1 VVILQARALDITEID
16 CWSGPFP
23 AELKARAAD
32 ALEQGMVIYFSKLS
46 FELGDPERTLLS
58 PAVADGNAKNISLDP
73 GGGSLKGAAADAER
87 QRLQGMMSRFASN
100 ATRLVGDLFPEYAT
114 GLERGRTSYRP
125 VEITGRRYSPL
136 KDDRL
141 LHVDAFPSTPT
152 RGRRI
157 LRLFTNISP
166 SNARVWRVGEPFQ
179 DFAQKHLPSLR
190 RPNAITARLLFAIG
204 ATKSRRS
211 SYDQLMLG
219 LHNGAKRDPGYQK
232 NSPQIEIA
240 FPPGTSWL
248 CYTDQVPHAVL
259 AGQYALEQTF
269 YLDIASMVDPTRSP
283 LKVLERM
290 TGRSL
295 VN

>member
-1 VVILQARALDITEID
+1 
-16 CWSGPFP
+16 
-23 AELKARAAD
+23 
-32 ALEQGMVIYFSKLS
+32 MVIYFSKLP
-46 FELGDPERTLLS
+46 FELGKAERTLLS
-58 PAVADGNAKNISLDP
+58 PTVADGKAKNISFDF
-73 GGGSLKGAAADAER
+73 GSGSLKGAAADAER
-87 QRLQGMMSRFASN
+87 EHLQMMMKRFASN
-100 ATRLVGDLFPEYAT
+100 ATRLVGDLFPEYAA
-114 GLERGRTSYRP
+114 GLERARTSYRP

-152 RGRRI
+152 GGRRI
-157 LRLFTNISP
+157 LRLFSNI
-166 SNARVWRVGEPFQ
+166 ATAGKGRIWRVGEPFQ

-190 RPNAITARLLFAIG
+190 RPNAFAARLLFAIG

-211 SYDQLMLG
+211 AYDQLMLG
-219 LHNGAKRDPGYQK
+219 LHDHAKRDAGYQK

-248 CYTDQVPHAVL
+248 CYTDEVLHAAL

-290 TGRSL
+290 TGHSL
-295 VN
+295 ID